1 MHVTKMP
8 FCFLVQVR
16 RKFGNRKSDRFIFTN
31 LFGDHFAG
39 LTWQLLWERFLMEPS
54 SQTNRR
60 ALKLRSPSNTSPILT
75 VNCHTILQRH
85 LDLRGHCQR
94 LATENGDLTC
104 AARRCCRLCSII
116 IILHHENCL
125 NQGDTLAPKTL
136 FFLRRFQFLH
146 STIYIGICAN
156 NHPQWQLTM
165 IEYRIT
171 ECTSRFKFVV

>member
-39 LTWQLLWERFLMEPS
+39 LTWQLLWERFLMERS
-54 SQTNRR
+54 TLNQ
-60 ALKLRSPSNTSPILT
+60 LRSPSNTSPILT

-125 NQGDTLAPKTL
+125 NQGTHWHQKHC
-136 FFLRRFQFLH
+136 FLRRFQFLH
-146 STIYIGICAN
+146 STIHIGICAN

>member
-1 MHVTKMP
+1 MATS
-8 FCFLVQVR
+8 VR
-16 RKFGNRKSDRFIFTN
+16 TVFDGTFNP
-31 LFGDHFAG
+31 
-39 LTWQLLWERFLMEPS
+39 QPS

-125 NQGDTLAPKTL
+125 NQGTHWHQKHCFFYVGFNFCTRQFTSEFAPTITLNDNS
-136 FFLRRFQFLH
+136 Q
-146 STIYIGICAN
+146 
-156 NHPQWQLTM
+156 
-165 IEYRIT
+165 
-171 ECTSRFKFVV
+171 